1 VATSRIADSIGRVLG
16 GRYRLLAPIGT
27 GASAHVYLAED
38 AVLRRRIAVKV
49 LHAALAD
56 DESFLRRFRAEAQNA
71 AALHHPG
78 IMAVHDWGED
88 EDGPYLVLEHLAG
101 GSLRDLLDRGH
112 RLSLSQALL
121 VGLEAARALEHAHR
135 RGFVHRDIKPANL
148 LFDDEGRLAIADFGL
163 ARALAEAAWTE
174 PSGAM
179 LGTARYASPEQARG
193 GSLDGKADVYSLAIV
208 MIEAVTGRVPF
219 AADTT
224 LATLMA
230 RIDRPLEVPAALGPL
245 VPVLERA
252 GHPDPAQRLDAHGFA
267 RALDKAATSLPRPE
281 PLPLGDDAPT
291 IDLRAASVLADDEI
305 TQLGTAPVPPAPS
318 PPAPVPPTASAKRR
332 WLRAV
337 VAVLL
342 ALAVL
347 LGGGYAVAQS
357 RIPSHDVPVLR
368 GKTVAE
374 ARRLVADDELKV
386 RVSREVFDEV
396 APVGTI
402 VDQDPSSG
410 ELKEGRSIAVQVSKG
425 PEPRAVPDLAGLD
438 QASAERVLRDR
449 GFTAAFQTTFSN
461 EVAKGT
467 VLDWAPRQGRQPKG
481 STVTVTLSGGP
492 EPKPVPSFLDR
503 LYDEYRGL
511 LEGLGLVPKR
521 VEAFSDTVE
530 KGKVIETRP
539 AAGSGAQPG
548 SEVTVVVS
556 KGPETVQV
564 PSVSGMTVT
573 EAEERLNAVGLR
585 VGQVKGSPSRLV
597 VSSEPRAGTEVKK
610 NSSVTL
616 VTR

>member
-1 VATSRIADSIGRVLG
+1 M
-16 GRYRLLAPIGT
+16 
-27 GASAHVYLAED
+27 YLAED
-38 AVLRRRIAVKV
+38 AVLRRRVAVKV

-56 DESFLRRFRAEAQNA
+56 DESFLRRFRAEAQSA
-71 AALHHPG
+71 AALRHPG

-101 GSLRDLLDRGH
+101 GSLRDVLDRGH
-112 RLSLSQALL
+112 RLTASQALL

-148 LFDDEGRLAIADFGL
+148 LFDDEARLVIADFGL

-193 GSLDGKADVYSLAIV
+193 SSLDGKADVYSLAIV
-208 MIEAVTGRVPF
+208 MIEAATGSVPF
-219 AADTT
+219 AADTA

-230 RIDRPLEVPAALGPL
+230 RIDRPLEVPASLGSL
-245 VPVLERA
+245 VPVLQTA
-252 GHPDPAQRLDAHGFA
+252 GHPDPAERLDAAGLA
-267 RALDKAATSLPRPE
+267 RALERAASSMPRPE
-281 PLPLGDDAPT
+281 PLPLGDDSAPT
-291 IDLRAASVLADDEI
+291 IDLTRPVRVPGDDEV
-305 TQLGTAPVPPAPS
+305 TQLGVSSAPATPVPPAPVKS
-318 PPAPVPPTASAKRR
+318 SRRR
-332 WLRAV
+332 WLRPAA
-337 VAVLL
+337 AVLV

-347 LGGGYAVAQS
+347 LGGGYALAQS
-357 RIPSHDVPVLR
+357 RIPSHPVPALR
-368 GKTVAE
+368 GKMVEE
-374 ARRLVADDELKV
+374 ARRLVADEELEI
-386 RVSREVFDEV
+386 RVTRQVFDEN
-396 APVGTI
+396 APVGAI

-410 ELKEGRSIAVQVSKG
+410 SLKEGRSIRVEVSKG
-425 PEPRAVPDLAGLD
+425 PAPRAVPDLANLSR
-438 QASAERVLRDR
+438 AAAEARLSES
-449 GFTAAFQTTFSN
+449 GFKAAFTEAFSN
-461 EVAKGT
+461 DVAKDV
-467 VLDWAPRQGRQPKG
+467 VLDWNPRDGRQAKG
-481 STVTVTLSGGP
+481 STVTVTISGGP
-492 EPKPVPSFLDR
+492 EPKPVPGFLDR
-503 LYDEYRGL
+503 LYDEYRSL

-556 KGPETVQV
+556 KGPETVPV
-564 PSVSGMTVT
+564 PEVGGMTVT
-573 EAEERLNAVGLR
+573 EAEERLNAAGLR

-597 VSSEPRAGTEVKK
+597 VRSEPGAGSQVKK
-610 NSSVTL
+610 GSSITL